1 MARASGM
8 PRAAT
13 IAIVAAVAAPLAAY
27 AAVINQVVANRGS
40 LAGGTYIQLFGSGF
54 NRDGRQGVT
63 RV

>member
-1 MARASGM
+1 MARANGM
-8 PRAAT
+8 PRAAA
-13 IAIVAAVAAPLAAY
+13 IVIVAAAAPLAAY
-27 AAVINQVVANRGS
+27 AAVINQVAANRGS